1 MNNVSRIWAPLALI
15 AAAALTA
22 CGGGGSNGGAPVTP
36 SSTGPLAINEGN
48 YQQVINN
55 TGVSAMSATEPA
67 GASTLVNTTSQAN
80 KLMPSVSMAV
90 ATSIEQMQGDRSLIG
105 VQVSVC
111 STGSLDVA
119 YTDTNNNKIWDA
131 GDVVVANFA
140 SCVVPDAGSST
151 VSKFNGKMTI
161 TLKQV
166 TGTAGQA
173 CGLNFDS
180 FKIESTGFAGTVNG
194 SMLYVLTRTLN
205 MIDAPTLRL
214 DVVVAGK
221 TQTDSWT
228 NFQYS
233 AESLDGT
240 NFDSGASVKFSGQLE
255 SSSLGNKSVELTTP
269 VALEFVGTADSPNAG
284 KIVVKGAA
292 GSNASAT
299 VNNELSVTLAVDAN
313 GDGVSEQSKSVTWSE
328 FLGSNPL

>member
-1 MNNVSRIWAPLALI
+1 MNNVFRVWAPLALI

-22 CGGGGSNGGAPVTP
+22 CGGGGSSSDAAATP
-36 SSTGPLAINEGN
+36 SSTGPLSINEGN

-55 TGVSAMSATEPA
+55 TGVSAMSAAEPA
-67 GASTLVNTTSQAN
+67 GASTLVNTTSQPN
-80 KLMPSVSMAV
+80 KLMPSVSVAV
-90 ATSIEQMQGDRSLIG
+90 VKSIEQMRGDRSLIG
-105 VQVSVC
+105 VQVSGC
-111 STGSLDVA
+111 SSGSLDAA
-119 YTDTNNNKIWDA
+119 YTDTNNNNRLDA
-131 GDVVVANFA
+131 GDVVVANFV
-140 SCVVPDAGSST
+140 SCAIPDAGSST
-151 VSKFNGKMTI
+151 LSKFNGKMTI

-173 CGLNFDS
+173 YGLNFDA
-180 FKIESTGFAGTVNG
+180 FKIESPEFAGTVNG
-194 SMLYVLTRTLN
+194 SMLYVLAPNLN
-205 MIDAPTLRL
+205 LVDAPTLRL
-214 DVVVAGK
+214 DVVVGGK

-233 AESLDGT
+233 LEPLNGT
-240 NFDSGASVKFSGQLE
+240 DFESGASVKFSGQLV
-255 SSSLGNKSVELTTP
+255 SSSLDNKSVELTTP

-299 VNNELSVTLAVDAN
+299 VINELSVTLAVDAN

-328 FLGSNPL
+328 FLGSSAL